1 MLTSFLIPSVDLQT
15 SRESSVYAFGD
26 YITVN
31 MQETI
36 EHRVTRSK
44 ILKEKAGLIETL
56 VDADGQ
62 SETKA
67 EPSIKQEL
75 ELESV
80 EVQTKSNTK
89 SDVKMT
95 TLHLLPE
102 FPHRP
107 RKPQRYQCEPLQMP
121 RFLYGLGQRVQ
132 AVDRHL

>member
-1 MLTSFLIPSVDLQT
+1 MQT
-15 SRESSVYAFGD
+15 STESSVYAFGD
-26 YITVN
+26 YVTIN

-44 ILKEKAGLIETL
+44 ILTQKATLIEET
-56 VDADGQ
+56 VDAEGQ
-62 SETKA
+62 PQLKSEGG
-67 EPSIKQEL
+67 IKQEL

-89 SDVKMT
+89 SDVKVK

-102 FPHRP
+102 FPHRL
-107 RKPQRYQCEPLQMP
+107 RKPQVYQCEPLQMP
-121 RFLYGLGQRVQ
+121 RFLYALGQRVQ

>member
-1 MLTSFLIPSVDLQT
+1 M
-15 SRESSVYAFGD
+15 
-26 YITVN
+26 VN

-44 ILKEKAGLIETL
+44 ILKQKSPL
-56 VDADGQ
+56 VEELGDVNGQ
-62 SETKA
+62 ARVKA
-67 EPSIKQEL
+67 ESDVKQEL
-75 ELESV
+75 EIESV

-89 SDVKMT
+89 SDVKVT

-107 RKPQRYQCEPLQMP
+107 RKPQLYQCEPLQMP